1 MGSVYAPPP
10 HPLGGKGYPSPFVNP
25 CDGRTATEIAPR
37 DMGKD
42 RGDGPRRQA
51 RKEEER

>member
-10 HPLGGKGYPSPFVNP
+10 HPLGGKGYPSPLVNP

-37 DMGKD
+37 DTGID

-51 RKEEER
+51 RKEE